1 MIIYKYRTLN
11 QPKGSLNS
19 RGKTNLKK
27 VKQGNEIEIEIKIS
41 KQKLSQPYDNL
52 PTLKTSL
59 ASKPAKRVSEFTRKK
74 STRDEEIIIE
84 LWERNELGLVP
95 LARTTSAL
103 LVSLDAWE
111 ATRAYRATWALV
123 LWWVCL
129 ALLAERLI
137 LEFRS
142 WVFLV
147 LHCAQRTQRSG
158 VFERELGFMDL
169 WEARKNCINHQP
181 VVITEKR
188 QTKIIIIIKNK

>member
-19 RGKTNLKK
+19 RGKTNFKK

-169 WEARKNCINHQP
+169 WEVRKNYINH
-181 VVITEKR
+181 
-188 QTKIIIIIKNK
+188 